1 MHKHINHPLLC
12 FVSIHPSLY
21 PSIHVCLSSSIHP
34 STLLFPLSLSIMVY
48 SHPHI
53 PSSIHSCIHSSA
65 PPFLHPPSII
75 HVFLHLFMY
84 LSIPFIH
91 SCHYLP
97 QSTMDFEQSEDVMQ
111 NDPVG
116 LYFNYRDSWEDLQS
130 PQLEIFFDTHLRAGS
145 GVCYWGWGSL
155 IKMQGQISH
164 LIGQV
169 KTLSASNRAVY
180 INEWR
185 QPLKA
190 QSIVHFAWRTS
201 PNPGDLQRHNHVSVS
216 HSNYNKYA
224 PSQWLKIMWFVP
236 LGVWTSVS

>member
-1 MHKHINHPLLC
+1 MMHKHINHPLLC

-21 PSIHVCLSSSIHP
+21 PSIHECISSSIHP
-34 STLLFPLSLSIMVY
+34 STLLFPLSLSTMVY

-75 HVFLHLFMY
+75 QVFLHLCMY

-91 SCHYLP
+91 FCHYRP
-97 QSTMDFEQSEDVMQ
+97 QSTMDFAQSEDVMQ

-145 GVCYWGWGSL
+145 GVCYWG
-155 IKMQGQISH
+155 
-164 LIGQV
+164 
-169 KTLSASNRAVY
+169 
-180 INEWR
+180 
-185 QPLKA
+185 
-190 QSIVHFAWRTS
+190 
-201 PNPGDLQRHNHVSVS
+201 
-216 HSNYNKYA
+216 
-224 PSQWLKIMWFVP
+224 
-236 LGVWTSVS
+236 